1 MPAMQSDST
10 RNFQQVSVL
19 SPNVSKDK
27 KSVNIDFGEGAD
39 VSSTCDV
46 NILDI
51 TYLINYLYKDGASGR
66 AGNFQN

>member
-1 MPAMQSDST
+1 MQSNST
-10 RNFQQVSVL
+10 GNFQQVSVL
-19 SPNVSKDK
+19 SPNVSEDK
-27 KSVNIDFGEGAD
+27 KPGNIDFGDGAD
-39 VSSTCDV
+39 VNSTCDV